1 MLSEAMLISHDH
13 RVAVF
18 RFLDQLHR
26 DDRASIFGAAPI
38 VQEKFGVSAGEARAL
53 HVDWM
58 KSFSFD
64 RSPEERAAV
73 VAPGDAPV
81 PNGGEAEDPDR

>member
-1 MLSEAMLISHDH
+1 
-13 RVAVF
+13 VF
-18 RFLDQLHR
+18 
-26 DDRASIFGAAPI
+26 A
-38 VQEKFGVSAGEARAL
+38 EARAL

-64 RSPEERAAV
+64 RSPEERAVV

-81 PNGGEAEDPDR
+81 REAGDPDRR